1 MRKKEADMKQYK
13 VVKCG
18 ENDVESVMNDM
29 ALEGWEVKCVTYWQY
44 WWYYLVVTFER
55 EI

>member
-1 MRKKEADMKQYK
+1 MKQYK

-18 ENDVESVMNDM
+18 ETEAERVMNDM
-29 ALEGWEVKCVTYWQY
+29 ACEGWEVKCVTYWQY